1 MKRLYSR
8 WFSLLF
14 LALLVRPVFGDE
26 TGAIS
31 ATELIQ
37 RGRAELASERWN
49 AAESSFCLATE
60 AEPTNAMAY
69 AGWGYT
75 LAILNR
81 RQQAVVAY
89 ERAVELDPQR
99 TNTWLYLG
107 GTYYSLGRYTKAV
120 GAYQKYVSLNQG
132 NDKVYYWLYRSFVQL
147 GHYGEAEK
155 ASRQAVAINPT
166 NSDYCIALGYCLENL
181 GRYREADKIFEKALS
196 LDPKDPH
203 TYHWLGISHYHEKEY
218 QEAIA
223 SLQKSLSLQ
232 PTNSDGN
239 FWLGRSFAAL
249 NRYEDAAR
257 AFQEVVQIE
266 PDDIQAYEWRG
277 VSLLR
282 MGQFDEAAAT
292 FKKASEVGRDDKT
305 IRRSLFCCYLL
316 SSQYEKAYRLYP
328 IIFTLGGS
336 GLLLSYLIGLTA
348 LLRSSFKI
356 SPNPFPRLGF
366 SLGWLVIFFQGQIA
380 MIFCLALLS
389 WIKISENLLFGITLA
404 GIPVIIAA
412 TQAFTRQ
419 PWGQPFSW
427 PPRLGT
433 AKVMGLSLLGLVLAS
448 GLSSWSAHWVER
460 VLHWPVTI
468 QEAIPLVKY
477 ALIANP
483 LAAFLSVVIV
493 GPIVEEI
500 LFRGLIYGALEK
512 HLRVTGAILA
522 SSLLFALVHLQVVYF
537 IPIFC
542 LGLVLGW
549 ARWKANSLGL
559 PILIHV
565 LNNGIALLFLK
576 FFEKS

>member
-1 MKRLYSR
+1 MKRFFPYGSI
-8 WFSLLF
+8 LLF
-14 LALLVRPVFGDE
+14 LALLAGPVFSDE
-26 TGAIS
+26 IGTIS

-37 RGRAELASERWN
+37 RGRAELSSNDCN
-49 AAESSFCLATE
+49 AAENSFRLATE
-60 AEPTNAMAY
+60 AEPTNATAY
-69 AGWGYT
+69 AGWGHA
-75 LAILNR
+75 LAVLNR
-81 RQQAVVAY
+81 RQEALVAY

-99 TNTWLYLG
+99 TNTWFYLG
-107 GTYYSLGRYTKAV
+107 GTYFSLGRYAKAA
-120 GAYQKYVSLNQG
+120 GAYQNYVSLNPT
-132 NDKVYYWLYRSFVQL
+132 NDQAYYWFYRSL
-147 GHYGEAEK
+147 GRVGRYGEAEK
-155 ASRQAVAINPT
+155 ACRQAIAINPT
-166 NSDYCIALGYCLENL
+166 NAVYYVGLGYCLENL
-181 GRYREADKIFEKALS
+181 GHYREADRILEKALS
-196 LDPKDPH
+196 LDPQDPQAH
-203 TYHWLGISHYHEKEY
+203 YWLGISRYHEKAY
-218 QEAIA
+218 QEAIT

-232 PTNSDGN
+232 PTNSDGD

-292 FKKASEVGRDDKT
+292 FEKASEVGRDDKT

-336 GLLLSYLIGLTA
+336 ALLLSYLIGLAA

-356 SPNPFPRLGF
+356 SRNPSPRLGF
-366 SLGWLVIFFQGQIA
+366 SLGWLVVFFQGQIA

-404 GIPVIIAA
+404 GIPVIFAA

-419 PWGQPFSW
+419 PWGQPFSL

-483 LAAFLSVVIV
+483 VAAFLSVVIV

-512 HLRVTGAILA
+512 RLRVSGAILV
-522 SSLLFALVHLQVVYF
+522 SSFLFALVHLQVVYF

-565 LNNGIALLFLK
+565 LNNGVALLFLR